1 MDRLTE
7 LGLKY
12 NTDKAFFH
20 LFTSFYNTYFEK
32 YTEKPIRILEL
43 GIFKGGS
50 LKMLGE
56 YFKHSTIYGIDINHD
71 SVNKYYGDNIITY
84 HCSQIDSD
92 KLHTLFKN
100 MKFDI
105 IIDDGSHV
113 TSHQQKSLGMLFP
126 FLHEDGIYVCEDL
139 HTSYV
144 HCYVDTSV
152 STLQVFENFK
162 KTGVIQIEVIDSEQ
176 NKYLNKHIGE
186 IIIYNRTQNALKCYK
201 CNLPNASRGDRCACG
216 VDLSPNDKSI
226 TSVITRSQV

>member
-32 YTEKPIRILEL
+32 YLDKPIRILEL

-56 YFKHSTIYGIDINHD
+56 YFKHSTIYGIDINDD
-71 SVNKYYGDNIITY
+71 SVNKCYGDNIITY
-84 HCSQIDSD
+84 HCSQVDSD
-92 KLHTLFKN
+92 KLNTLFKN

-105 IIDDGSHV
+105 IIDDGSHI
-113 TSHQQKSLGMLFP
+113 TSHQQKSLGFLFP
-126 FLHEDGIYVCEDL
+126 FLHEDGIYICEDL
-139 HTSYV
+139 HTSYIP
-144 HCYVDTSV
+144 CYIDTAV
-152 STLQVFENFK
+152 STMQVFERFN
-162 KTGVIQIEVIDSEQ
+162 KTGYIQIDIIDSEQ
-176 NKYLNKHIGE
+176 NKYLNEHIGE
-186 IIIYNRTQNALKCYK
+186 IIIYNRTQNALKCYG
-201 CNLPNASRGDRCACG
+201 CNLPNSSSAERCMCG

-226 TSVITRSQV
+226 TSVITRSHS